1 MADAEH
7 RQKVT
12 LALDDEDVIRTI
24 GTMFQKSGRAK
35 FMDWPA
41 AVYSMHQ
48 YDKVTVDGESVGIS
62 TWIAYSSNEGKM
74 LTLAVLDAEHA
85 EPGTEVT
92 FVWGEEDGGTTKPTV
107 EAHVQTEIGAVVSP
121 VPYVEAARTSYAPGG
136 WRAAP

>member
-1 MADAEH
+1 
-7 RQKVT
+7 
-12 LALDDEDVIRTI
+12 
-24 GTMFQKSGRAK
+24 MFQQSGRAK

-48 YDKVTVDGESVGIS
+48 YDKVMVDGETVGVS

-74 LTLAVLDAEHA
+74 LTLAVLDAEYA

-107 EAHVQTEIGAVVSP
+107 ESHVQTEIGAVVCP
-121 VPYVEAARTSYAPGG
+121 VPYVEAVRTSYAPGG
-136 WRAAP
+136 WRATS